1 MKLLSTLDFQEGVT
15 DEIAL
20 MIVGNKAD
28 MDTAL
33 RMVSFSTGQKLA
45 HVSSSPSL
53 GISRRLLAITEIN
66 SVPMCRKHIACFIT
80 GI

>member
-1 MKLLSTLDFQEGVT
+1 MIERELLVFQDGIT

-45 HVSSSPSL
+45 HVSL
-53 GISRRLLAITEIN
+53 
-66 SVPMCRKHIACFIT
+66 
-80 GI
+80 